1 MGMAE
6 LRERLRT
13 GRFRE
18 ESMSFFAVFVDEGL
32 CSAAE
37 ARRARWSAH
46 RAEYGSLYLILSSV
60 ILASFAYRLIEPLPP
75 EDRSATAP
83 FVMGPSLLLVV
94 YVFAGAWGARFAS
107 SRIHR
112 QVAKLLDEL
121 GDVDELASGVSFRCR
136 LGNPARLEQ
145 MRIRRLRTLL
155 RRAAVT
161 VPRELLLL
169 SGRGHQAGDLVT
181 TDKVKNVFLDALITV
196 PRPESAAERKE
207 FRRFLATLSVAV
219 MEADPYS
226 RLERAVR
233 TVPAACSARSAPLKT
248 WTWQLSS
255 LSVPVLLSIIA
266 LPVSG
271 FLIVKFA
278 GSSTP
283 TGLAVAAVA
292 TAFQAA
298 VRYVKNHRD

>member
-1 MGMAE
+1 MAE
-6 LRERLRT
+6 LGERLRT

-18 ESMSFFAVFVDEGL
+18 SSLSLFAVFVDEGL

-46 RAEYGSLYLILSSV
+46 RSEYGSFYLILSSV
-60 ILASFAYRLIEPLPP
+60 VLASFTYRLVEPLPP
-75 EDRSATAP
+75 EARSMTVP
-83 FVMGPSLLLVV
+83 FVMWPSVLLVL
-94 YVFAGAWGARFAS
+94 YVFVGAWGARFAGG
-107 SRIHR
+107 RIHR

-121 GDVDELASGVSFRCR
+121 GDVDALASGVSFRCR
-136 LGNPARLEQ
+136 LGNPARIEQ
-145 MRIRRLRTLL
+145 MRIRTLRALL

-181 TDKVKNVFLDALITV
+181 TDKVKNVFLDALTTV
-196 PRPESAAERKE
+196 PRPESAAERKD
-207 FRRFLATLSVAV
+207 FRRFPATLSVAV

-266 LPVSG
+266 LPVAG

-283 TGLAVAAVA
+283 VGLAVAAVA

-298 VRYVKNHRD
+298 MRYLKNHRD

>member
-1 MGMAE
+1 MAE
-6 LRERLRT
+6 LRERLRN

-18 ESMSFFAVFVDEGL
+18 HSMGLFGVLVDEGL

-46 RAEYGSLYLILSSV
+46 RAEYGSQYLILSSV
-60 ILASFAYRLIEPLPP
+60 ILASFAYRLVEPLPP
-75 EDRSATAP
+75 EGRSATMP
-83 FVMGPSLLLVV
+83 FVMGPSVLLVV
-94 YVFAGAWGARFAS
+94 YVFAGAWGARFAG

-121 GDVDELASGVSFRCR
+121 GDVDALASGRSRCR

-145 MRIRRLRTLL
+145 MRIRTLRALL

-169 SGRGHQAGDLVT
+169 SGRGHQSGDLVT
-181 TDKVKNVFLDALITV
+181 TDKVMNVFLDALIAV
-196 PRPESAAERKE
+196 PRPESVAERKE
-207 FRRFLATLSVAV
+207 FRGFLATLSVAV

-233 TVPAACSARSAPLKT
+233 AVPAACSARSAPLKT
-248 WTWQLSS
+248 WRWQLSS
-255 LSVPVLLSIIA
+255 LSIPVLLSIIA
-266 LPVSG
+266 VPVAG
-271 FLIVKFA
+271 FLIIKFA

-283 TGLAVAAVA
+283 TGLVVAAVA

-298 VRYVKNHRD
+298 MRYLKNHRD

>member
-1 MGMAE
+1 MAE
-6 LRERLRT
+6 LRERRRT

-32 CSAAE
+32 CSASE

-60 ILASFAYRLIEPLPP
+60 ILASFAYRLVEPLPP
-75 EDRSATAP
+75 EAQSVTVP
-83 FVMGPSLLLVV
+83 FVMGPSLLLVA
-94 YVFAGAWGARFAS
+94 YVFAGAWGARFAG

-145 MRIRRLRTLL
+145 RSSADSWRPFPSRSWKPTRT
-155 RRAAVT
+155 RAW
-161 VPRELLLL
+161 
-169 SGRGHQAGDLVT
+169 
-181 TDKVKNVFLDALITV
+181 
-196 PRPESAAERKE
+196 
-207 FRRFLATLSVAV
+207 
-219 MEADPYS
+219 
-226 RLERAVR
+226 
-233 TVPAACSARSAPLKT
+233 SARSARYRRLARLEPAPLKT

-266 LPVSG
+266 LPVAG